1 MVGECIMKKIGIMGG
16 TFNPIH
22 NAHLVLGECSY
33 EQFDLDKVWFMP
45 SKNPPHKLN
54 KNIASQKHRSN
65 MIIKAI
71 EDNPHFEF
79 SDFELSRQGTTYTAD
94 TLTYLKEEYKE
105 TSFFFILG
113 EDSLFNIENWKTPE
127 LIFEQTHIIAARR
140 GSHSQDDIYK
150 HIIYLKERFKKCE
163 ISLLDCP
170 IYNMSSNFIR
180 NKRKKEESIRY
191 YVPKSVEHYIKKENL
206 YTGGEVHGFI

>member
-1 MVGECIMKKIGIMGG
+1 M
-16 TFNPIH
+16 IH
-22 NAHLVLGECSY
+22 RTIINDVR
-33 EQFDLDKVWFMP
+33 FDINL
-45 SKNPPHKLN
+45 
-54 KNIASQKHRSN
+54 
-65 MIIKAI
+65 AI
-71 EDNPHFEF
+71 
-79 SDFELSRQGTTYTAD
+79 
-94 TLTYLKEEYKE
+94 
-105 TSFFFILG
+105 G
-113 EDSLFNIENWKTPE
+113 EDSLFNIEGWKTPE